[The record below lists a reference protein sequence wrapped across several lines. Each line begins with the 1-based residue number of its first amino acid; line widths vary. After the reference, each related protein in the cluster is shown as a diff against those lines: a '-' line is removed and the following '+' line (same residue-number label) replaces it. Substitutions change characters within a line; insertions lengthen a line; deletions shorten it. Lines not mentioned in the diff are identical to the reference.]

1 MENRL
6 PVRHCHYYFTHGSH
20 ILQVSYMLFHW
31 DLLKYHLHKVEDT
44 LYKLFGELLSSDSV
58 IFKQMLVSGPDSA
71 VSNEGFSDDN
81 PIHIRDLKSQ
91 VFDMFVEH
99 NFGRSVS

>member
-1 MENRL
+1 
-6 PVRHCHYYFTHGSH
+6 
-20 ILQVSYMLFHW
+20 MLFHQ

-71 VSNEGFSDDN
+71 VSDEGFSDDN
-81 PIHIRDLKSQ
+81 PIHIRDLYLICLLNTISEGQ
-91 VFDMFVEH
+91 
-99 NFGRSVS
+99 SVSISCHDTRLTHDISDRILKANTTIRS